1 LLNQERITLRDGIA
15 SLGETAFGNGVTNG
29 ASKSDMLFS
38 FWFKEYILAQPIQR
52 HRIINRTSVRF

>member
-1 LLNQERITLRDGIA
+1 LRDGIA